1 VGVCSWALRQAR
13 GIEVHDDRRDM
24 KRVLLIFFG
33 IVLAI
38 CLFAF
43 IGMVFSPRLRLV
55 GVVGLGAAAIFAIA
69 WVLAMRRSRAATR
82 PHAVA
87 QRTSLGAADLDEA
100 TSLRNRPTWRDDANG
115 RVGPKW

>member
-1 VGVCSWALRQAR
+1 
-13 GIEVHDDRRDM
+13 M

-33 IVLAI
+33 FVLAI

-43 IGMVFSPRLRLV
+43 LGMVFSPRLRLV
-55 GVVGLGAAAIFAIA
+55 GAVGLGVVVILAIA
-69 WVLAMRRSRAATR
+69 WMLAMRRSRAATR
-82 PHAVA
+82 PRTVP
-87 QRTSLGAADLDEA
+87 QRTSPGAADLDEA